1 MPHRRILSVAVI
13 LAASVALLPV
23 LSSQEEEVT
32 ISVDVDVVNVL
43 ATVRDKQGRLMTG
56 LTKEDFVLEED
67 GRPQTIRY
75 FTRQTDLPLTI
86 GLLVDTSISQER
98 LIEPQRR
105 ASFEF
110 FSKMLRHKKDLAFLI
125 SFDVDIELMQDLT
138 DSQKLLGAALNKLRV
153 QGSRAG
159 LHPGPVPTSRRPV
172 GTALFDAVYLA
183 ADEMM
188 TPQVGRKALVLI
200 SDGNDYGSR
209 MKQKDAIAAAQR
221 ADVVVYGVRY
231 YDNYFYNQPM
241 RTGRRGTSTVSLG
254 GGGGAGTLRKL
265 ARETGGAMFEV
276 RRKKPLD
283 EIYNQIQEELRSQ
296 YSIGY
301 RSDNDSAGGGFRTIK
316 LIPKR
321 KDVKVQTRS
330 GYYAKAS

>member
-1 MPHRRILSVAVI
+1 MSLRRMLSVGAV
-13 LAASVALLPV
+13 LAACLALPPSL
-23 LSSQEEEVT
+23 LSQEEDIT

-43 ATVRDKQGRLMTG
+43 ATVRDKQGRLLTG
-56 LTKEDFVLEED
+56 LTKDDFVLEED

-98 LIEPQRR
+98 LIGPQKR
-105 ASFEF
+105 ASFQF
-110 FSKMLRHKKDLAFLI
+110 FSQVLRHEKDLAFLI

-138 DSQKLLGAALNKLRV
+138 DSQKLLGAALNKLRI
-153 QGSRAG
+153 QGSRGG

-209 MKQKDAIAAAQR
+209 MKREDAIAAAQR
-221 ADVVVYGVRY
+221 ANVVIYGIRY
-231 YDNYFYNQPM
+231 YDNQFYNRSM
-241 RTGRRGTSTVSLG
+241 GTGRRGSRTISLG
-254 GGGGAGTLRKL
+254 GGGGASTLKKL
-265 ARETGGAMFEV
+265 AKETGGSMFEV
-276 RRKKPLD
+276 KRKTSLD
-283 EIYNQIQEELRSQ
+283 EIYQQIQEELRSQ

-301 RSDNDSAGGGFRTIK
+301 RSDGDPSASGFRTIK

-330 GYYAKAS
+330 GYYARPS

>member
-1 MPHRRILSVAVI
+1 MLSVGAV
-13 LAASVALLPV
+13 LAACLALPPSL
-23 LSSQEEEVT
+23 LSQEEDIT

-43 ATVRDKQGRLMTG
+43 ATVRDKQGRLLTG

-98 LIEPQRR
+98 LIGPQKR
-105 ASFEF
+105 ASFQF
-110 FSKMLRHKKDLAFLI
+110 FSQVLRHEKDLAFLI

-138 DSQKLLGAALNKLRV
+138 DSQKLLGAALNKLRI
-153 QGSRAG
+153 QGSRGG

-209 MKQKDAIAAAQR
+209 MKREDAIAAAQR
-221 ADVVVYGVRY
+221 ANVVIYGIRY
-231 YDNYFYNQPM
+231 YDNQFYNRSM
-241 RTGRRGTSTVSLG
+241 GTGRRGSRTISLG
-254 GGGGAGTLRKL
+254 GGGASTLKKL
-265 ARETGGAMFEV
+265 AKETGGSMFEV
-276 RRKKPLD
+276 KRKTSLD
-283 EIYNQIQEELRSQ
+283 EIYQQIQEELRSQ

-301 RSDNDSAGGGFRTIK
+301 RSDGDPAASGFRTIK

-330 GYYAKAS
+330 GYYAKPS

>member
-1 MPHRRILSVAVI
+1 MPLRRMLSVAV
-13 LAASVALLPV
+13 LCAACVALLPV
-23 LSSQEEEVT
+23 LRGQEEDVT

-43 ATVRDKQGRLMTG
+43 ATVRDKQGRLLTG

-105 ASFEF
+105 ASFQF
-110 FSKMLRHKKDLAFLI
+110 FSQVLRHKKDLAFLI
-125 SFDVDIELMQDLT
+125 SFDVDIELLQDLT

-153 QGSRAG
+153 QGSRTG

-188 TPQVGRKALVLI
+188 TPQVGRKALILI
-200 SDGNDYGSR
+200 SDGIDYGSR
-209 MKQKDAIAAAQR
+209 MKRENAIAAAQR
-221 ADVVVYGVRY
+221 ANVAIYGVRY
-231 YDNYFYNQPM
+231 YDNQFYNRSV
-241 RTGRRGTSTVSLG
+241 RTGRHRSSTISLG
-254 GGGGAGTLRKL
+254 GGGGSSTLKKL
-265 ARETGGAMFEV
+265 AKETGGGHV
-276 RRKKPLD
+276 RGK
-283 EIYNQIQEELRSQ
+283 EE
-296 YSIGY
+296 
-301 RSDNDSAGGGFRTIK
+301 
-316 LIPKR
+316 
-321 KDVKVQTRS
+321 DVV
-330 GYYAKAS
+330 G